1 MPICLFSNRY
11 IYFPEIDF
19 PYFGWFEW
27 KTSAKKI
34 DSLIAKVPWYLDRDS
49 PITLNPRVVS
59 DWRFL
64 EVIWAMP
71 ERNRFFYVRCSLTL
85 AGSDGDSDGMVFKHT
100 HTNNRGNLFACLSAC
115 ILVSLLLTVPNAVH
129 CIVHRC
135 ICVQHRI
142 GQINLEIGMRS
153 LTRPRVMVALILVL

>member
-1 MPICLFSNRY
+1 ML
-11 IYFPEIDF
+11 
-19 PYFGWFEW
+19 WFEW

-100 HTNNRGNLFACLSAC
+100 HTNNRSNLFACLSAC
-115 ILVSLLLTVPNAVH
+115 ILVSLPESLWYEPESLWYEPSLTLSIAM
-129 CIVHRC
+129 CIG
-135 ICVQHRI
+135 VQHRI

-153 LTRPRVMVALILVL
+153 LTRPRVMVAQILVL